1 MRAYYIVN
9 RDPPGQLVEQIVEQQ
24 KEGKNV
30 HQEAVL
36 RWSRWEEIGAD
47 LLWQQGKRKE
57 GEIILKEDASSLRRV
72 LRCVQ
77 K

>member
-1 MRAYYIVN
+1 M
-9 RDPPGQLVEQIVEQQ
+9 EQR
-24 KEGKNV
+24 KEGKNF
-30 HQEAVL
+30 HQETVL

-57 GEIILKEDASSLRRV
+57 GESILKEDANSLRRV